1 MSYSHLHGD
10 GGNDSRQV
18 RFNLSYN
25 FGSDAVK
32 KSRNRNT
39 GLEDEKNR
47 IGN

>member
-1 MSYSHLHGD
+1 M
-10 GGNDSRQV
+10 

-25 FGSDAVK
+25 FGSEK
-32 KSRNRNT
+32 IKNLRNRTT